1 MELQRDFGG
10 GVGTQYDRRRLSAG
24 KFIAFARG
32 ELARRAE
39 GSSRFSDR
47 ESRF

>member
-32 ELARRAE
+32 ELARSLRRC
-39 GSSRFSDR
+39 SLFRISKSRI
-47 ESRF
+47 